1 VHVLE
6 AEDSAYLFC
15 VRSGVM
21 ARNRPVDL
29 ARAFSHAGEKGGLAQ
44 VSTHTAAIVRVP
56 CTSSYSRKH
65 KWTSHER
72 QCCAEESLP
81 DPSIRQCDESTLSP
95 GKSQSED
102 QEDQRRVK

>member
-1 VHVLE
+1 MHVLE

-56 CTSSYSRKH
+56 CTKITH
-65 KWTSHER
+65 ANTSGHLTKGSVALKKVYQILAYGSVMNR
-72 QCCAEESLP
+72 H
-81 DPSIRQCDESTLSP
+81 
-95 GKSQSED
+95 
-102 QEDQRRVK
+102 